1 MASNA
6 KHYIITAISL
16 GVIAAASAGLIGV
29 VNLITRDQIK
39 KNEEK
44 KFNDGITAIFGEN
57 KTTSLF
63 VNATNSGTVSAS
75 YFVKNEEQSTIGWAI
90 RTDGSNMYGKIS
102 MLVGFEYEHKDFIG
116 IYVITNEQSYA
127 STLVENYIDPLNG
140 KEIQLDDVS
149 CGATYGAK
157 LVREMINDAQ
167 TFVDGI
173 IYD

>member
-1 MASNA
+1 MANNA
-6 KHYIITAISL
+6 KHYIITSISL
-16 GVIAAASAGLIGV
+16 GLIAAASAGLIGV
-29 VNLITRDQIK
+29 VNLITREQIK

-44 KFNDGITAIFGEN
+44 KFNAGITAIFGEN

-63 VNATNSGTVSAS
+63 LNVNSGTVSS
-75 YFVKNEEQSTIGWAI
+75 CYFVSNEDQSTVGWAV

-102 MLVGFEYEHKDFIG
+102 MLVGFEYDHKDFIG

-140 KEIQLDDVS
+140 KEIQIDDVS

-157 LVREMINDAQ
+157 LVRDMINEAQ

-173 IYD
+173 MYD